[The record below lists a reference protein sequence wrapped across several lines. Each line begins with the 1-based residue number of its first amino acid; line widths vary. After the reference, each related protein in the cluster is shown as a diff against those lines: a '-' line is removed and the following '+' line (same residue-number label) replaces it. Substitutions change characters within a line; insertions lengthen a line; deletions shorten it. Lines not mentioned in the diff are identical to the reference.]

1 MLITVIEQ
9 EHYVCFRLSFVSLDT
24 AEKYNT
30 GKARAVEVEE
40 CTCPA
45 GYRGLSCEDCDVGY
59 TRAIEGLYLGICEPC
74 NCNNHTNQCDP
85 ETGTCEV
92 IKTILIERQRYVLI
106 NKILLFFF
114 SLNLMKKFNRLDLK

>member
-1 MLITVIEQ
+1 MELKTNLLQKILRSRIIIAI
-9 EHYVCFRLSFVSLDT
+9 YLFFFNMCFRLSFVSLDT

-40 CTCPA
+40 CTCPI

-74 NCNNHTNQCDP
+74 NCNNHSNQCDP

-92 IKTILIERQRYVLI
+92 MKIIIIK
-106 NKILLFFF
+106 
-114 SLNLMKKFNRLDLK
+114 

>member
-1 MLITVIEQ
+1 LDIIVIL
-9 EHYVCFRLSFVSLDT
+9 CFRLSFVSLDT

-59 TRAIEGLYLGICEPC
+59 TRAIEGLYLGICEQC
-74 NCNNHTNQCDP
+74 NCNNHSNQCDP
-85 ETGTCEV
+85 ETGSCEV
-92 IKTILIERQRYVLI
+92 NESNFDQTILCF
-106 NKILLFFF
+106 NKTFF
-114 SLNLMKKFNRLDLK
+114 LMFKFNKFY